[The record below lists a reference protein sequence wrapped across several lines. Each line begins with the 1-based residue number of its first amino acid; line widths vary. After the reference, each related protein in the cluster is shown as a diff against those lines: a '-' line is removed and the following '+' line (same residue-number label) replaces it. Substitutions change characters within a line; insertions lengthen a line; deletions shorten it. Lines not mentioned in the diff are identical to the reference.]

1 VLSHACH
8 RVTGRGAGYDRR
20 ATLNVDRPPDHL
32 PDAGRPSAAEWEGGP
47 GGVSPTFPN
56 ATPLPALGLAVL
68 NRNISP
74 FSGTKMQSLFQENQ
88 MLTAAVGT
96 KCHRA
101 GTDRSEAANIGFIRV
116 RKRKLKGA
124 HRARYGRPI
133 TSSASFDVVRAV
145 RVDGRPTHLFVL
157 GLGSQKSIDPHGPCR
172 FWIWAI
178 HRMIRHGLTESQRY
192 RLMAEM
198 VRKGAR
204 LPGFADCDQR
214 RLGSWQ
220 CGYTQEIEELKRFIG
235 RADPETCRS
244 GNFWADWPD
253 GERLNP

>member
-1 VLSHACH
+1 M
-8 RVTGRGAGYDRR
+8 
-20 ATLNVDRPPDHL
+20 
-32 PDAGRPSAAEWEGGP
+32 
-47 GGVSPTFPN
+47 
-56 ATPLPALGLAVL
+56 L

-88 MLTAAVGT
+88 ILTAAVGT

-133 TSSASFDVVRAV
+133 TSSASFDIVRAV

-214 RLGSWQ
+214 RLGSGQ
-220 CGYTQEIEELKRFIG
+220 CGYTEEIEELRRFIG
-235 RADPETCRS
+235 RADPETCWS
-244 GNFWADWPD
+244 GNFWAGRPD